1 MANTKQSTNAKQ
13 TDAKHNKQATDNQRK
28 LTPEDVRLIRAL
40 DREREYHR
48 MMADRLTRLEI
59 ADKFDVSYTTIV
71 SVCTYKSYVDVQDV

>member
-1 MANTKQSTNAKQ
+1 MANTKQS
-13 TDAKHNKQATDNQRK
+13 TDNQRK
-28 LTPEDVRLIRAL
+28 LTPEDVKLIRAL

-71 SVCTYKSYVDVQDV
+71 GVCTYKKKNLPRRARIHHQSPYKPV

>member
-1 MANTKQSTNAKQ
+1 MANTKQSTNAKH
-13 TDAKHNKQATDNQRK
+13 TSKQATDNQRK
-28 LTPEDVRLIRAL
+28 LTPEDVKLIRAL

-71 SVCTYKSYVDVQDV
+71 GVCTYKTYAEIDD